1 MNVICGSAVKMK
13 RGHPWRDVW
22 RRRGEQ
28 VVVLG
33 SRGAVKVPPRHSKK
47 KLPGKVVISSRLH
60 LSKEVN
66 GLAYAFCDYHLT
78 TYQDHK
84 ATINR

>member
-1 MNVICGSAVKMK
+1 MF
-13 RGHPWRDVW
+13 
-22 RRRGEQ
+22 
-28 VVVLG
+28 L
-33 SRGAVKVPPRHSKK
+33 GAVVPLKCLLGTLKK
-47 KLPGKVVISSRLH
+47 MVGKSGPLM
-60 LSKEVN
+60 EVN

>member
-1 MNVICGSAVKMK
+1 MKIMNVICGSAVKMK

-22 RRRGEQ
+22 RRRREQ

-47 KLPGKVVISSRLH
+47 NCREKWSFHLDCIYPRRSMGWHMHSVI
-60 LSKEVN
+60 
-66 GLAYAFCDYHLT
+66 
-78 TYQDHK
+78 
-84 ATINR
+84 TI